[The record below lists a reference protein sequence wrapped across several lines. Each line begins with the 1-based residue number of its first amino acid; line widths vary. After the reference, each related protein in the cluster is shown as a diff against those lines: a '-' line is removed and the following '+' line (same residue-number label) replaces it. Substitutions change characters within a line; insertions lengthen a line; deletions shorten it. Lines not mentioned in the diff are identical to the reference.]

1 MHGKLPTSLSMT
13 YKLIPKK
20 RLTAIHLAD
29 VIHMYVQ
36 YVFDRAFKILIP
48 NCRWTKQPSSII
60 CKIGFG
66 STSTSLLHHYN
77 PSLPVLML
85 TTSEYS
91 SKSDL
96 LMEPVTF

>member
-66 STSTSLLHHYN
+66 STSTSPENN

-96 LMEPVTF
+96 LLEPVTF